1 MNELTR
7 EQILNM
13 SAQELAE
20 ATAVHVM
27 GWEIISQNED
37 MRRFQTADYPAGQGI
52 IALYGKRYVARSGGR
67 RIDWN
72 PAEDIAVAWE
82 VEDKIKELSGGE
94 KGLIIKYMTR
104 LMNVVGEDGFDML
117 HATPE
122 QRCKAALLA
131 VMGL

>member
-7 EQILNM
+7 EQILSM

-27 GWEIISQNED
+27 GWVKHEDAEIGEYYHEQANVCGVNIS
-37 MRRFQTADYPAGQGI
+37 A
-52 IALYGKRYVARSGGR
+52 YVVL
-67 RIDWN
+67 IDDWN
-72 PAEDIAVAWE
+72 PAEDIAAAWE
-82 VEDKIKELSGGE
+82 VEGKIKELSGGE
-94 KGLIIKYMTR
+94 KGLIIRYMTR